1 MKVEKNKFLIFIT
14 FLTLSLRTSLSLISN
29 SLSFFPLLFGILITI
44 RNFINSGIKQIKKP
58 TIFLFCLI
66 AYFIFLIFLHPFITI
81 HSGSFIPF
89 LGSFQYLFPIFF
101 WYSFLIL
108 KPEKSTE
115 YFEYFIKIF
124 SNLGFLIAIFAY
136 VQYFISPN
144 IFGLISNDVYAPLSG
159 EINPNVTKRA
169 ISFISSPQS
178 LGLFLASVICT
189 HFHFMKRN
197 ALNYLKII
205 IIFGAGILT
214 GSKAFI
220 IFLIVF
226 FMMNFFRYFFRLLL
240 SLLALSIAG
249 YLFLPYVDIDTIERF
264 SFIVTRLIFISE
276 YNTYQIWLSFLY
288 YPTDIFQ
295 LFFGHGVG
303 VMGTASQTIYDYKI
317 LNGSTESFLIQLYF
331 EAGIFLLLGFLAFF
345 SWCVFK
351 CYKKNELKPLGS
363 ILIASFF
370 VIISTPAFY
379 GFLNSFWL
387 WAILLYVAGWKKYD

>member
-1 MKVEKNKFLIFIT
+1 MKVEKNKLFIFIT
-14 FLTLSLRTSLSLISN
+14 FLTLSFRTSLSLISA
-29 SLSFFPLLFGILITI
+29 SLSFIPLLFGILITI

-66 AYFIFLIFLHPFITI
+66 IYFIFLIFLSPLLTVQ
-81 HSGSFIPF
+81 SGSFIPF

-108 KPEKSTE
+108 NPEKSTE
-115 YFEYFIKIF
+115 YFRYFIKIF
-124 SNLGFLIAIFAY
+124 CSIGLLIAIFAY

-159 EINPNVTKRA
+159 EMNPNVTKRA

-178 LGLFLASVICT
+178 LGLFLASVASA
-189 HFHFMKRN
+189 HFYFMRGS

-214 GSKAFI
+214 GSKAFV

-226 FMMNFFRYFFRLLL
+226 FMINFSRYFFRLLL
-240 SLLALSIAG
+240 SLIALSIAG
-249 YLFLPYVDIDTIERF
+249 YLFLPYVDFDTIERF
-264 SFIVTRLIFISE
+264 SFIATRLIFISE
-276 YNTYQIWLSFLY
+276 YNTYQIWLSFLT

-295 LFFGHGVG
+295 LFFGHGLG

-331 EAGIFLLLGFLAFF
+331 EAGIFLMLGFLVFF

-351 CYKKNELKPLGS
+351 CYKSNELKPLGS

-387 WAILLYVAGWKKYD
+387 WAILLYVAGWKKI